1 MGNSKRPEGSVAK
14 GKKEK
19 KNIKAQTVADAGA
32 TARGAIAITRNGLE
46 AANGIHVRALK
57 QRDASR
63 AEAAEVKSSLG
74 AVSRQM
80 HDQTM
85 ECSPT
90 DQPVRN
96 FKDNLGINMT
106 IKTSITFTDL
116 VNFWYPYSSTS
127 MERGLRR
134 VVPQRRSRLMPSRT
148 HSSNLHVI

>member
-1 MGNSKRPEGSVAK
+1 M
-14 GKKEK
+14 
-19 KNIKAQTVADAGA
+19 VADAGA
-32 TARGAIAITRNGLE
+32 TACRAIAITRNGLE
-46 AANGIHVRALK
+46 AVNGIHVRALK

-63 AEAAEVKSSLG
+63 AEAAEAESSRE

-80 HDQTM
+80 HEQAKACT
-85 ECSPT
+85 PT

-96 FKDNLGINMT
+96 FKDGLGINMT

-148 HSSNLHVI
+148 HSSNLRVI